1 MEQSITLPYKV
12 SEVCPDYRLHKST
25 ILCTKWSRNGT
36 GNHLISLEDL
46 SCISTGAAW
55 PLEIQL
61 ASCHYSVTRR

>member
-36 GNHLISLEDL
+36 GNHLI
-46 SCISTGAAW
+46 
-55 PLEIQL
+55 
-61 ASCHYSVTRR
+61 